1 MTFKH
6 FSYTQPLIYFHFTT
20 DNLSAA
26 LENNMSE
33 PMNFLIFPML
43 HENKL
48 LLLCYFYER
57 TTGLKNSRVI
67 SVNLF

>member
-26 LENNMSE
+26 LENNMSD
-33 PMNFLIFPML
+33 PMNFP
-43 HENKL
+43 NA
-48 LLLCYFYER
+48 
-57 TTGLKNSRVI
+57 S
-67 SVNLF
+67 